1 MSFLNRIDIFGL
13 GLTNFKIFSHL
24 NKYTVFSEFRSLIM
38 RGNVIDLAVG
48 GVDMAKKEIA
58 VQDVHIGYG
67 TVLQEIFN
75 FVIVAFVL
83 FAIIIGY
90 NKATNANIVAE
101 GA

>member
-1 MSFLNRIDIFGL
+1 MSLLNRIAIFGL
-13 GLTNFKIFSHL
+13 GLTNSKIFSHL

-58 VQDVHIGYG
+58 VQDVHIGYVA
-67 TVLQEIFN
+67 VLQEIFN

-83 FAIIIGY
+83 FAIIIAY
-90 NKATNANIVAE
+90 NKAINANIVAE